1 MTIKEGDT
9 LPEVTLHHMTEKGPT
24 PITSSELFGGKK
36 TVLFAVPGAF
46 TPGCSMQ
53 HLPGFVTNSQEIL
66 DKGADQIVCLSVND
80 AFVMDAW
87 GKEKGAE
94 QILMLGDG
102 NGDFTEATGLTMD
115 GSGFGLGSRSLR
127 YSMIIEDN
135 TISKLN
141 LESFLRTSKKINS
154 TLSPYKFIS
163 FLIVSASSLPEK

>member
-87 GKEKGAE
+87 GKDKGAE

-141 LESFLRTSKKINS
+141 LESR
-154 TLSPYKFIS
+154 PGEIS
-163 FLIVSASSLPEK
+163 ESSDETILNQL

>member
-87 GKEKGAE
+87 GKDKGAE

-135 TISKLN
+135 TISN
-141 LESFLRTSKKINS
+141 N
-154 TLSPYKFIS
+154 
-163 FLIVSASSLPEK
+163 V

>member
-80 AFVMDAW
+80 KGLPIYKDEGHMRPYFV
-87 GKEKGAE
+87 KERMN
-94 QILMLGDG
+94 IL
-102 NGDFTEATGLTMD
+102 DFYIL
-115 GSGFGLGSRSLR
+115 RS
-127 YSMIIEDN
+127 N
-135 TISKLN
+135 
-141 LESFLRTSKKINS
+141 
-154 TLSPYKFIS
+154 
-163 FLIVSASSLPEK
+163 

>member
-87 GKEKGAE
+87 GKDKGAE

-135 TISKLN
+135 TISVSYTHL
-141 LESFLRTSKKINS
+141 
-154 TLSPYKFIS
+154 TLPTICS
-163 FLIVSASSLPEK
+163 V